1 MRRFAYIFIVVF
13 ILGLAQL
20 GYSYRQEA
28 VAQEDSGNVCTA
40 IVERAITSTQQFC
53 SQQGRHTAC
62 YGNDLVDAS
71 PHANVIDF
79 IFDVPGDIS
88 DVGAIE
94 TLQLSGLNADDGRW
108 GIVKMELQANIPSA
122 RPENVSAVVFG
133 NVVMENAASLNGVSL
148 PVTLAK
154 QFGLDLRD
162 APAYAGAIVFSG
174 EIDMELLAVQRTE
187 DGEWLRVEVPE
198 TGEFAW
204 ARTSAVSFDGD
215 VASLPV
221 AGMEEETVYRPM
233 QAFYFSAH
241 DDSNQISCSEFPASG
256 MLVQTPQGV
265 AEILLLINEVHIE
278 LGSTAFISAE
288 PGGDMLFALLE
299 GHSTVTANGVAVDVP
314 AGYSTVIPLDANM
327 HASGAPAEPAMM
339 SEDMMARM
347 SKLPLGL
354 LKTPMTVTEE
364 GEVAAA
370 ELITICHATG
380 NEGGV
385 TISVAEDAVD
395 SHIAHGDDRGACLE
409 GTDPGNSG
417 NAGGD
422 PPGGGPPGG
431 DPPGGGPPSDNPNA
445 GPKK

>member
-20 GYSYRQEA
+20 GYSYKQEA

-40 IVERAITSTQQFC
+40 IVEQAITSTQQFC

-71 PHANVIDF
+71 PHASVVDF
-79 IFDVPGDIS
+79 TFDVPGDVS
-88 DVGAIE
+88 DVSAIE
-94 TLQLSGLNADDGRW
+94 SLQLSGLNADDGRW

-133 NVVMENAASLNGVSL
+133 NVVMENAANLNGVSL
-148 PVTLAK
+148 PVTLTK

-162 APAYAGAIVFSG
+162 APAYAGDIVFSG

-198 TGEFAW
+198 SGEFAW
-204 ARTSAVSFDGD
+204 ARTSAVTFEGD

-221 AGMEEETVYRPM
+221 AGMEEETLYRPM

-241 DDSNQISCSEFPASG
+241 DDSSQISCSEFPASG
-256 MLVQTPQGV
+256 MLVQTPEGV
-265 AEILLLINEVHIE
+265 AEISLLINEVNIE
-278 LGSTAFISAE
+278 LGSTAFISTE
-288 PGGDMLFALLE
+288 PGGEMLFALLE

-314 AGYSTVIPLDANM
+314 AGSFTVIPMDASL
-327 HASGAPAEPAMM
+327 HANGRPADAQVM
-339 SEDMMARM
+339 SEEMMARI
-347 SKLPLGL
+347 KLLPLGL
-354 LKTPMTVTEE
+354 LKTPMTVTEN

-370 ELITICHATG
+370 ELTTICHATG

-385 TISVAEDAVD
+385 TISVAEDALD
-395 SHIAHGDDRGACLE
+395 SHLAHGDTEGACPE
-409 GTDPGNSG
+409 DTSPGNSG
-417 NAGGD
+417 SQGGNPNEE
-422 PPGGGPPGG
+422 PPGGGPPE
-431 DPPGGGPPSDNPNA
+431 DNPNA